1 MKISIITVSYNSSR
15 TIKDTFNSILNQTY
29 DNIEYIVVD
38 GNSQD
43 NTTEIIKEYE
53 QKFLSK
59 KIDFKWISEKDNGL
73 YDAMNKGIKMTR
85 GDIVGI
91 INSDDVYNQ
100 NDILEKV
107 VNKFKE
113 KNISGVYGDLVY
125 VEENNLD
132 KITRYWKSGKYKSK
146 CFLYG
151 WMPPHPS
158 FFVKGEVYKKYGNFR
173 LDMGTAADYEI
184 MLRFIHKYEISIS
197 YLSEIIVKM
206 RLGGASNANLF
217 VRLKANLKDKKAWDV
232 NGIKPYF
239 FTLFLKPVRKI
250 RQFFY

>member
-1 MKISIITVSYNSSR
+1 MKISIITVSYNSSK
-15 TIKDTFNSILNQTY
+15 TIKDTFDSILSQAYN
-29 DNIEYIVVD
+29 NIEYIVVD
-38 GNSQD
+38 GDSKDSTIN
-43 NTTEIIKEYE
+43 IIKEYK
-53 QKFLSK
+53 QKFVGRN
-59 KIDFKWISEKDNGL
+59 IEFKWISEKDKGL
-73 YDAMNKGIKMTR
+73 YDAMNKGIKMAT

-100 NDILEKV
+100 NNILEKV
-107 VNKFKE
+107 VNEFQE
-113 KNISGVYGDLVY
+113 TNALSVYGDLVY

-132 KITRYWKSGKYKSK
+132 KITRYWKSGKYNNK
-146 CFLYG
+146 CFLFG

-158 FFVKGEVYKKYGNFR
+158 FFVKREVYENYGKFR

-184 MLRFIHKYEISIS
+184 MLRFIHKNKISVSYIS
-197 YLSEIIVKM
+197 EVIVRM

-232 NGIKPYF
+232 NEIKPYF
-239 FTLFLKPVRKI
+239 FTLFFKPIRKI